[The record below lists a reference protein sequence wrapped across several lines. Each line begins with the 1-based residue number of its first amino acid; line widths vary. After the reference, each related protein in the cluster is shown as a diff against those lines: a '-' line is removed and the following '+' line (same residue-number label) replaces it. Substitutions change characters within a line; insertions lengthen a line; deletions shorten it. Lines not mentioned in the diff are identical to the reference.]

1 MYDLSLRHIG
11 PTPVLLAELSCLS
24 SFNNTCLNSG
34 SMLVL
39 IPIFLKY
46 EKHFPKLYGDV
57 GMAVPKTTQTRYMDG
72 SVQATQM
79 TTQVTPSL
87 HHFSFLLSTQISFQ
101 YSDNKA

>member
-39 IPIFLKY
+39 IPIFLY
-46 EKHFPKLYGDV
+46 ICIAYCGWFTESTIILANEVSLYGI
-57 GMAVPKTTQTRYMDG
+57 
-72 SVQATQM
+72 
-79 TTQVTPSL
+79 L
-87 HHFSFLLSTQISFQ
+87 
-101 YSDNKA
+101 